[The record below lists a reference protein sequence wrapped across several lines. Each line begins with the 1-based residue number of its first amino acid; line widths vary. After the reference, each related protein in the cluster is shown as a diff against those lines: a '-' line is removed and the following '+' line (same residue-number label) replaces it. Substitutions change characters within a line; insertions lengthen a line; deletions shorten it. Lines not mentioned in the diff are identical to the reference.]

1 MMYLG
6 PRDKNQ
12 EITDAEE
19 LQIIEAFEEAEEY
32 LETGVVDDYLN
43 RKQKSFYGKARI
55 ITCNDGQYLQSY
67 ETIVARIDNSGNFA
81 RLWAGYSATTAKH
94 IDAFRRENGLP
105 GISKKDWDKLPV
117 VAV

>member
-1 MMYLG
+1 MYRYQLLNMENICKG
-6 PRDKNQ
+6 FSDY
-12 EITDAEE
+12 E
-19 LQIIEAFEEAEEY
+19 LIPNC
-32 LETGVVDDYLN
+32 N

-67 ETIVARIDNSGNFA
+67 ETIVARIGNSGNFA

-94 IDAFRRENGLP
+94 IDAFRRENGLA

-117 VAV
+117 VAI